1 MVATDPRFAGSGYAH
16 PEVLVSTD
24 WVAEHLDDP
33 NVRVVESDEDVLLYD
48 MGHIPGA
55 INLDWHTD
63 LQDQVKRDF
72 LDRAGFEEL
81 MRKNGIGNDTTV
93 VFYGDRNNWYATY
106 TYWLFK
112 YFGHKDARVMNGG
125 RAKWEAEGRPMSR
138 DVPSYPKT
146 TYTAQEPDERIRAYR
161 DDVLKQVESGAP
173 ALVDVRSVPEYTG
186 EVLHMAGYAQEGAQ
200 RGGHVLGAKSIPWA
214 TAANEDG
221 TFKSPDQLREIYGG
235 KGITPDRNVIAYC
248 RIGERSSHTWFV
260 LRELLGYPDVR
271 NYDGSWTEW
280 GSMVGVPI
288 AKGTEPGL

>member
-1 MVATDPRFAGSGYAH
+1 MVAPDPRFTESGYAN
-16 PEVLVSTD
+16 PDVLVSTD

-33 NVRVVESDEDVLLYD
+33 NLRIVESDEDVLLYD

>member
-33 NVRVVESDEDVLLYD
+33 NVRIVESDEDVLLYD

>member
-33 NVRVVESDEDVLLYD
+33 NVRIVESDEDVLLYD

-161 DDVLKQVESGAP
+161 DDVLQQVESGAP

>member
-1 MVATDPRFAGSGYAH
+1 MVATDPRFKDSGYAN
-16 PEVLVSTD
+16 PDVLVSTD

-33 NVRVVESDEDVLLYD
+33 NVRIVEADEDVLLYD

-55 INLDWHTD
+55 IKVDWHTD
-63 LQDQVKRDF
+63 LQDQVRRDF
-72 LDRAGFEEL
+72 LDKAGFEDL
-81 MRKNGIGNDTTV
+81 MRRSGIGNDTTV

-125 RAKWEAEGRPMSR
+125 RAKWEAEGRPMTR
-138 DVPSYPKT
+138 DVPTYPET
-146 TYTAQEPDERIRAYR
+146 TYTAQESDERIRAYR
-161 DDVLKQVESGAP
+161 DDVRKQVDSGAP
-173 ALVDVRSVPEYTG
+173 TLVDVRSVPEYTG

-221 TFKSPDQLREIYGG
+221 TFKNPAQLKEIYEGR
-235 KGITPDRNVIAYC
+235 GITPDKNVIAYC

-260 LRELLGYPDVR
+260 LTELLGYPDVR

>member
-235 KGITPDRNVIAYC
+235 KGITADRNVIAYC

-288 AKGTEPGL
+288 AKGSEPGL